1 MSLTSSSTSTR
12 KYKVWDIFLNQNELL
27 SGRTSLLQKVTNSD
41 EAPEKALQLC
51 LKWTPAAG
59 LSVLCPLLGGS
70 AQDLPLS
77 APGSAHPLGA
87 INPSTGSLQGDSTD
101 QAADHCRNYLQVN
114 PPLTC
119 TVPNLYQSRLCT
131 LM

>member
-1 MSLTSSSTSTR
+1 MSLISSSTSTR

-59 LSVLCPLLGGS
+59 LSVLCPLLDKWEQGWEAEHRICHYLTQG
-70 AQDLPLS
+70 LLTPWV
-77 APGSAHPLGA
+77 
-87 INPSTGSLQGDSTD
+87 PSI
-101 QAADHCRNYLQVN
+101 
-114 PPLTC
+114 PPLTLSKETALIRQLTTAETIC
-119 TVPNLYQSRLCT
+119 K
-131 LM
+131 